1 MTKDETS
8 KYTDLLPNGRAEMFT
23 FPMGVKS
30 VITSPSGTQKMQG
43 AGLYQI
49 SGVAWSGSGKIR
61 RVEVSADRGKT
72 WAQAKLDEPVL
83 SKALTRFR
91 LPWRWAGGPANLQS
105 RATDDTGYVQPT
117 RQEMLAARGGKA
129 AYHNNMITTWNV
141 GDNGEVKHVYA

>member
-1 MTKDETS
+1 
-8 KYTDLLPNGRAEMFT
+8 MFT

-61 RVEVSADRGKT
+61 RVDVSADGGKT

-83 SKALTRFR
+83 SKAHRPF
-91 LPWRWAGGPANLQS
+91 PAAVALGRQPE
-105 RATDDTGYVQPT
+105 RADEPSD
-117 RQEMLAARGGKA
+117 
-129 AYHNNMITTWNV
+129 
-141 GDNGEVKHVYA
+141 